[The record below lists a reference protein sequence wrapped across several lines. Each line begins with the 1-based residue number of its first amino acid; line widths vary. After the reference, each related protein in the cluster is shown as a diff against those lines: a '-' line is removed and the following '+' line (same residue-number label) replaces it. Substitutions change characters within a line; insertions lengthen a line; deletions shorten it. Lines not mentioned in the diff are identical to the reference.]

1 MKESLALKFL
11 YGTVPGRMVLKL
23 LVQPKVSEAAGYVLS
38 SGVSKFFV
46 PYYIRKHK
54 IDMQDIEIPKKGFS
68 SFNDF
73 FTRKRRTGGFD
84 AACGHVI
91 SPCDG
96 WLSVVRIR
104 ENMALNIKNTRFT
117 LEDLLKDRELAERFS
132 GGTALVF
139 RLTPANYHR
148 YCYAADGKV
157 LLRRKIRGVL
167 HCVRPI
173 ALRTYPV
180 FVQNSREYQA
190 LKTEDFGTVI
200 QMEIGALLVGKI
212 KNENT
217 ASKGKHVHRGEEK
230 GYFEFGGS
238 TILLLFQKNAVCVR
252 EELYERRNGDGE
264 IRVRMGEFIAGTK
277 EPYLAFWA
285 EKR

>member
-1 MKESLALKFL
+1 MRESLALRFL
-11 YGTVPGRMVLKL
+11 YGTVPGRMFLKL
-23 LVQPKVSEAAGYVLS
+23 LVQPKVSEAAGHVLS

-54 IDMQDIEIPKKGFS
+54 IDMNDIEIPGKGFS

-73 FTRKRRTGGFD
+73 FTRKRRTGSFD

-96 WLSVVRIR
+96 WLSVVKIR
-104 ENMALNIKNTRFT
+104 ENTVLNIKHTRFT
-117 LEDLLKDRELAERFS
+117 LEDLLKDRELAGRFR

-173 ALRTYPV
+173 ALRTFPV
-180 FVQNSREYQA
+180 FVQNSREYQV
-190 LKTEDFGTVI
+190 LKTEEFGTVV

-212 KNENT
+212 KNKDIS
-217 ASKGKHVHRGEEK
+217 SKSTPVHRGEEK

-252 EELYERRNGDGE
+252 EELYEEQNGDGE
-264 IRVRMGEFIAGTK
+264 IRVRMGELIAGT
-277 EPYLAFWA
+277 
-285 EKR
+285 